1 MSLYLLFDVGNT
13 RLKWAAVESTQN
25 TADRNKKLWAY
36 SGSIS
41 SKSFQSAELRA
52 ELSDYIAKTLPKPDA
67 IAFACV
73 AGDEVIAHL
82 QSLFPQWSDISWHQ
96 LTGDSPYHGMR
107 TLYQDP
113 SKLGADRWAA
123 LIGARAL
130 SNTNTLIINA
140 GTATTID
147 LLGGNGVHYG
157 GWILPGL
164 SLMQESLQS
173 NTARLPLVN
182 RHAHLAANTTSTNS
196 VPQTSLGVSTDEAI
210 IGGCDA
216 AQLGAIL
223 RAAYLAKE
231 MNHPVERIWL
241 DGGNAAVLTN
251 EIKQF
256 PELARLPVEPI
267 EGLVLRGL
275 WAWLLQ
281 KI

>member
-1 MSLYLLFDVGNT
+1 MMSLYLVFDLGNT

-25 TADRNKKLWAY
+25 ISDRNKKLWAY

-41 SKSFQSAELRA
+41 TKSFQSPELRA
-52 ELSDYIAKTLPKPDA
+52 ELSDYISKTLPKPDA
-67 IAFACV
+67 IGFCCV
-73 AGDEVIAHL
+73 AGDAAIENL
-82 QSLFPQWSDISWHQ
+82 RSLFPQWQDLEWKQ
-96 LTGDSPYHGMR
+96 FTGSSLYEGLR

-130 SNTNTLIINA
+130 SSTNTLVINA

-164 SLMQESLQS
+164 SLMQESLQQ
-173 NTARLPLVN
+173 NTAQLPLVVG
-182 RHAHLAANTTSTNS
+182 ANKPETQASFGS
-196 VPQTSLGVSTDEAI
+196 STDEAI
-210 IGGCDA
+210 TGGCNA
-216 AQLGAIL
+216 AQIGAIL
-223 RAAYLAKE
+223 RAAYLAKAI
-231 MNHPVERIWL
+231 NHPVERIWL
-241 DGGNAAVLTN
+241 GGGNANILAN

-256 PELARLPVEPI
+256 PELAVLPVEPI

-281 KI
+281 NL

>member
-1 MSLYLLFDVGNT
+1 MSLYLVFDLGNT

-25 TADRNKKLWAY
+25 IADRNKKLWVY

-41 SKSFQSAELRA
+41 TKSFQSTELRA
-52 ELSDYIAKTLPKPDA
+52 ELSDYISKTLPKPDA
-67 IAFACV
+67 IAFCCV
-73 AGDEVIAHL
+73 AGDAAIENL
-82 QSLFPQWSDISWHQ
+82 RSLFPQWQDLEWQ
-96 LTGDSPYHGMR
+96 QFTGSSPYEGLR

-130 SNTNTLIINA
+130 SSTNTLVINA

-164 SLMQESLQS
+164 SLMQESLQQ
-173 NTARLPLVN
+173 NTAQLPLSV
-182 RHAHLAANTTSTNS
+182 RASKPEAQASFGST
-196 VPQTSLGVSTDEAI
+196 TDEAI
-210 IGGCDA
+210 MGGCDA
-216 AQLGAIL
+216 AQMGAIL
-223 RAAYLAKE
+223 RAAYLAKR

-241 DGGNAAVLTN
+241 DGGNAQILAN

-256 PELARLPVEPI
+256 PELAVLPVEPI

-281 KI
+281 NLKATE

>member
-1 MSLYLLFDVGNT
+1 MSLYLVFDLGNT

-25 TADRNKKLWAY
+25 IADRNKKLWAY

-41 SKSFQSAELRA
+41 NASLQSVELRA
-52 ELSDYIAKTLPKPDA
+52 ELSDYISKTMPKPDA
-67 IAFACV
+67 IGFCCV
-73 AGDEVIAHL
+73 AGDAALENL
-82 QSLFPQWSDISWHQ
+82 RSLFPQWQDLHWSR
-96 LTGDSPYHGMR
+96 LTGNSSYVGMR

-113 SKLGADRWAA
+113 VKLGADRWAA

-130 SNTNTLIINA
+130 SNTNTLVVNA

-164 SLMQESLQS
+164 GLMQESLQK
-173 NTARLPLVN
+173 NTAQLPLAI
-182 RHAHLAANTTSTNS
+182 RSSAPKTPA
-196 VPQTSLGVSTDEAI
+196 GFGKSTDQAI
-210 IGGCDA
+210 TGGCDA
-216 AQLGAIL
+216 AQIGAIL
-223 RAAYLAKE
+223 RAVFLAKE
-231 MNHPVERIWL
+231 MNYPVERIWL
-241 DGGNAAVLTN
+241 DGGNAKILAN

-256 PELARLPVEPI
+256 PELAALPIEPI

-281 KI
+281 NL

>member
-1 MSLYLLFDVGNT
+1 MSLYLVFDLGNT

-25 TADRNKKLWAY
+25 IADRNKKLWAY

-41 SKSFQSAELRA
+41 TKSFQSAELRA
-52 ELSDYIAKTLPKPDA
+52 ELSDYISKTLPKPDA
-67 IAFACV
+67 IAFCCV
-73 AGDEVIAHL
+73 AGDAAIKNL
-82 QSLFPQWSDISWHQ
+82 RRLFPQWQDLEWQ
-96 LTGDSPYHGMR
+96 QFTGSSPYQGLR
-107 TLYQDP
+107 TLYQDR

-130 SNTNTLIINA
+130 SSTNTLVINA

-147 LLGGNGVHYG
+147 LLGGNGLHYG

-164 SLMQESLQS
+164 SLMQESLQQ
-173 NTARLPLVN
+173 NTAQLPLVVRDN
-182 RHAHLAANTTSTNS
+182 KPEAQASFGST
-196 VPQTSLGVSTDEAI
+196 TDEAI
-210 IGGCDA
+210 KGGCDA
-216 AQLGAIL
+216 AQMGAIL
-223 RAAYLAKE
+223 RAAYLAKT

-241 DGGNAAVLTN
+241 DGGNAKILAN

-256 PELARLPVEPI
+256 PELAVLPVEPI

-281 KI
+281 NLKATK